1 MYAARIS
8 TTRGLIDALLELK
21 HSSLSFSPSDGV
33 PSIHRFTN
41 RAHSF
46 CTLNPAS
53 IIQAIVSA
61 SAYPAAFPQA
71 FASQTIPL
79 PGSMRLTPA
88 PRLWRAPV
96 RFTVPELRLALHLGS
111 HYSPGYFW
119 NASRIRNGAVRP
131 FTVSILDPADN
142 PRRLVARDD
151 DSDVSSSPIHMQL
164 CSTGFPVGF
173 EVTAFHSRF
182 TD

>member
-1 MYAARIS
+1 
-8 TTRGLIDALLELK
+8 
-21 HSSLSFSPSDGV
+21 
-33 PSIHRFTN
+33 
-41 RAHSF
+41 
-46 CTLNPAS
+46 
-53 IIQAIVSA
+53 VSA
-61 SAYPAAFPQA
+61 SAYPVAFPQA

-79 PGSMRLTPA
+79 PGSMRLTPT

-142 PRRLVARDD
+142 LRRLVARDD